1 MAEQQHSY
9 FPISALTIL
18 PRTAGR
24 FDLFLKRH
32 DEYVLYCHAG
42 DEFGDETASKILDV
56 SEFYVRQDQ
65 REEYEQYLAG
75 NLAEMLADETIPV
88 RDRAKVFYNIS
99 QTVVKNVF
107 ETKLPRPYTRETQV
121 RLRNIVKASMH
132 FFVRPEALRSLSQ
145 FISRSYSTYSHS
157 IRVQVLTASLL
168 QQYPATPRQNLV
180 EAGMGALLHDI
191 GKKELPREI
200 LNRPSEECTEEER
213 ELFRSHSVKGVHVCK
228 TMELSRLTNQ
238 CILFHHE
245 RLDGRGYP
253 KGLKSADIP
262 FEVKALSLCDI
273 YDNLTTDRPGRPAMT
288 PFKALEFIKDAR
300 KSAISQDLFRKFVR
314 MLSNA
319 RVI

>member
-1 MAEQQHSY
+1 MPEQQHVY

-56 SEFYVRQDQ
+56 SEFFVRVDQ

-75 NLAEMLADETIPV
+75 NLAGMLSDESIPV
-88 RDRAKVFYNIS
+88 KERARVFYNIS

-107 ETKLPRPYTRETQV
+107 ETRLPRPYTKDTQI

-132 FFVRPEALRSLSQ
+132 FFTRPEALRNLSQ
-145 FISRSYSTYSHS
+145 FISRSYSAYSHS
-157 IRVQVLTASLL
+157 IRVQVLTTSLL
-168 QQYPATPRQNLV
+168 QQYPATPRQSLV

-200 LNRPSEECTEEER
+200 LNRPDADCTEEER
-213 ELFRSHSVKGVHVCK
+213 ELFRTHSLKGVQVCQD
-228 TMELSRLTNQ
+228 MELSRLTNQ

-253 KGLKSADIP
+253 NGLKSADIP

-273 YDNLTTDRPGRPAMT
+273 YDNLTSERPGRPAMS
-288 PFKALEFIKDAR
+288 PYKALEYIKDAR
-300 KSAISQDLFRKFVR
+300 KSAVSQDLFRKLVK
-314 MLSNA
+314 MLSSA
-319 RVI
+319 RLI